1 MQKQKRKP
9 GESYH
14 MILPPS
20 ASLIPC
26 SLLPYL
32 PPPLPPPPPLSF
44 PFPLLLLFY
53 QPTSFADPRDDE
65 LKKRE
70 EVCLSC
76 PHTASVRACVCQYLD
91 ERGHEIDVGF
101 ITGMLVLYMFVCA
114 LLYDMHCPPI
124 WNTNSSKSRISV
136 KLSVAGHRGCGQFFC
151 HC

>member
-14 MILPPS
+14 VILPPS

-26 SLLPYL
+26 PLLHCL
-32 PPPLPPPPPLSF
+32 PPPHPPPPPPPPPSPYFSF
-44 PFPLLLLFY
+44 F

-76 PHTASVRACVCQYLD
+76 PHTASICACICQYLD
-91 ERGHEIDVGF
+91 ERGHEIIMSS
-101 ITGMLVLYMFVCA
+101 ITGMLDAYMRSVLYMNYFVICIA
-114 LLYDMHCPPI
+114 PPHLEY
-124 WNTNSSKSRISV
+124 
-136 KLSVAGHRGCGQFFC
+136 KLKQKQGE
-151 HC
+151 